1 MIRPVAIL
9 LAAMQLSR
17 PEIPKAEA
25 LRYAGALN
33 QMAQEAHIDPLLAV
47 AIVHF
52 ESRWHPG
59 RISQDNEDFGLGQ
72 VRARYWG
79 ACRDDLDPLLDPS
92 EACLATKASLLD
104 GVTNIRKMGSIIVAN
119 KTLCKDKVSSD
130 KDPRWLAGY
139 QGYNAPERHEW
150 CKPGE
155 KTQQVLGYHAELV
168 EKFFP
173 KKKIVAKTPAGK
185 APAKAPAG
193 KEPAGKEPAGK
204 DSTKAPAGKAPA
216 GKGPAEK
223 APRKGGNGPVASKPA
238 GGKTPGHR
246 R

>member
-1 MIRPVAIL
+1 MRHLRSVIRPVAIL

-52 ESRWHPG
+52 ESHWRPD

-119 KTLCKDKVSSD
+119 KTLCKDKVGSD

-173 KKKIVAKTPAGK
+173 KKKIVAKTPPAK

-193 KEPAGKEPAGK
+193 KVPPGK
-204 DSTKAPAGKAPA
+204 DPTKAPVEKAPV
-216 GKGPAEK
+216 EK
-223 APRKGGNGPVASKPA
+223 APRKSGSGAVASKPA